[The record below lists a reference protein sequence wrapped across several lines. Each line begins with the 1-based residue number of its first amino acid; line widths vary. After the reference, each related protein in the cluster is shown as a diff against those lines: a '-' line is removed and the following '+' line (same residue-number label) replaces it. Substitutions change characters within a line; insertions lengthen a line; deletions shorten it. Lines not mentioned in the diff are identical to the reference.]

1 SLDLTYKSIIKITI
15 TVKVGTNVQTKT
27 IYV

>member
-1 SLDLTYKSIIKITI
+1 IKITI

>member
-1 SLDLTYKSIIKITI
+1 IKITI
-15 TVKVGTNVQTKT
+15 TVKVGTNLQTKT

>member
-1 SLDLTYKSIIKITI
+1 IIKITI

>member
-1 SLDLTYKSIIKITI
+1 YKSITKITI

>member
-1 SLDLTYKSIIKITI
+1 KSIIKITI

>member
-1 SLDLTYKSIIKITI
+1 YKSIIKITI
-15 TVKVGTNVQTKT
+15 TVKVGTNLQTKT

>member
-1 SLDLTYKSIIKITI
+1 ANIYYKSIIKITI

-27 IYV
+27 IYA

>member
-1 SLDLTYKSIIKITI
+1 SIIKITI
-15 TVKVGTNVQTKT
+15 TVKVGTNLQTKT

>member
-1 SLDLTYKSIIKITI
+1 IYYKSIIKITI

>member
-1 SLDLTYKSIIKITI
+1 SIIKITI